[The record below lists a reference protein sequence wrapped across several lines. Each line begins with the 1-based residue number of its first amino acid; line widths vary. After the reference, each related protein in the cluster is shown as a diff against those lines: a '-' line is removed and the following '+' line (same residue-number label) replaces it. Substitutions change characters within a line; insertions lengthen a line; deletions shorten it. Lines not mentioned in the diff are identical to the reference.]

1 MTTSVNELPFDVWHE
16 DGLIFDSSPGLF
28 VDLDA
33 APIIF
38 SVRGIGYFSPRFKHV
53 GVNLCELR
61 TKEQFDLAL
70 TRWLEVEFVLLQSK
84 VESRASASK
93 APNEHQ
99 VLQAVLEGD
108 LDLAEKTMLRLEH
121 RRRTGMRLVGDP
133 SR

>member
-1 MTTSVNELPFDVWHE
+1 MTTSTNDLPFDVWHE
-16 DGLIFDSSPGLF
+16 DGLIFDSSPELF

-33 APIIF
+33 SPIIF

-53 GVNLCELR
+53 GVNLSQLR
-61 TKEQFDLAL
+61 TREQFDLAL

-108 LDLAEKTMLRLEH
+108 LDLAEKTMLLLEH
-121 RRRTGMRLVGDP
+121 LRRTGMKLVV
-133 SR
+133 